1 MKKVSKSLKS
11 PYGGEATDWLFRQH
25 RSQAKKGPAEWQ
37 KGGFELSIS
46 IFQIKCSM
54 PLGNTG
60 STKFF
65 PFPIFFFPFFSEE
78 GRLKFPRL
86 RLFNPL
92 NIPFFTFPV
101 NEK

>member
-65 PFPIFFFPFFSEE
+65 PFPIFFFPFFPKKVVSSSP
-78 GRLKFPRL
+78 GSVGLIL
-86 RLFNPL
+86 
-92 NIPFFTFPV
+92 
-101 NEK
+101 

>member
-1 MKKVSKSLKS
+1 MVGRQLI
-11 PYGGEATDWLFRQH
+11 GFFRQH

-54 PLGNTG
+54 PLENTG

-65 PFPIFFFPFFSEE
+65 SFPIFFFPFFPNKVVSSSP
-78 GRLKFPRL
+78 GSVGLIL
-86 RLFNPL
+86 
-92 NIPFFTFPV
+92 
-101 NEK
+101 